1 MIKKF
6 ILKSILYSTILGLS
20 IVSVF
25 IFPFE
30 FLKKHGEFQLEDNI
44 SMIIIGHSH
53 PECAF
58 DDSKII
64 NFRNLS
70 NAGQSYFYLLPKLRK
85 VLESNSQIET
95 VFIEF
100 SNGQIE
106 ERMDDWIWGNDKL
119 SNFYPVY
126 APFLEKSDHN
136 LLLKNNPKGVFSTV
150 PIVAKKNL
158 GRVLTMDLDYS
169 DDIGN
174 FKPLKKSIIDSLIN
188 NRKIGISEP
197 SNPNPKLSLTHL
209 EYLDKII
216 KVCKEKKIKVI
227 LVRSPQHRYYNYRAN
242 EEIFQKILKE
252 RYNDL
257 EFLDFNDFP
266 LTDEQFGDF
275 SHVNEKGAEVFSIW
289 FNKEIIG
296 NLQIQK

>member
-6 ILKSILYSTILGLS
+6 ILKSISYSTILGLS

-44 SMIIIGHSH
+44 TTIIIGHSH

-58 DDSKII
+58 DDSKIT
-64 NFRNLS
+64 NFKNLS

-106 ERMDDWIWGNDKL
+106 DRMDDWIWGKDKL

-126 APFLEKSDHN
+126 APFLEKEEHD
-136 LLLKNNPKGVFSTV
+136 LLIKNNPSGVFSTI
-150 PIVAKKNL
+150 PIVSKKNL
-158 GRVLTMDLDYS
+158 GRILTMDMDYS
-169 DDIGN
+169 DDIGD

-227 LVRSPQHRYYNYRAN
+227 LVRSPQHRFYNYRAN

-266 LTDEQFGDF
+266 LSDEQFGDF